1 MPGGCADHEGGCVT
15 AGLCW
20 GRGGGTDVVGTS
32 MGVGSTLGLGSAT
45 GVVLLAGRMEAAGRM
60 GSAMSVGSAA
70 TALAKAAAA
79 AAAAEVVVKVVS
91 CCLAGAGGSRGAV
104 AVETHRSTSN
114 HKGRSSMLN
123 WIHLR
128 SIARFD

>member
-1 MPGGCADHEGGCVT
+1 MPGGCADDEGGCVT
-15 AGLCW
+15 AGLCC
-20 GRGGGTDVVGTS
+20 GRGGGNDAVGTS
-32 MGVGSTLGLGSAT
+32 MGMGSPLGVGSAT

-79 AAAAEVVVKVVS
+79 AAAEVVVKVVN

-114 HKGRSSMLN
+114 HKGCSSMLN
-123 WIHLR
+123 CIHLR
-128 SIARFD
+128 SNARCD

>member
-1 MPGGCADHEGGCVT
+1 
-15 AGLCW
+15 
-20 GRGGGTDVVGTS
+20 
-32 MGVGSTLGLGSAT
+32 
-45 GVVLLAGRMEAAGRM
+45 M

-70 TALAKAAAA
+70 AALATAAA
-79 AAAAEVVVKVVS
+79 AAAAEVVVKVVN

-114 HKGRSSMLN
+114 HKGRSSTLN